1 MDTILRGLGIAGAV
15 VSTIKNMA
23 IKFAEQDKK
32 SYNKDEGALI
42 IEALN
47 LSPPI
52 GIKARKLDQFQKTI
66 QWNKE
71 EIHDKSLLDL
81 SNPIWKST
89 AYLIEA
95 TTNAP
100 LARTYNKA
108 NNISEALDSQNATW
122 QRIALFLG
130 WNKWNLGIEDS
141 YRPGPQPS
149 SRRKRRKTTYY

>member
-66 QWNKE
+66 QWNKR
-71 EIHDKSLLDL
+71 S
-81 SNPIWKST
+81 
-89 AYLIEA
+89 
-95 TTNAP
+95 
-100 LARTYNKA
+100 
-108 NNISEALDSQNATW
+108 
-122 QRIALFLG
+122 
-130 WNKWNLGIEDS
+130 
-141 YRPGPQPS
+141 
-149 SRRKRRKTTYY
+149 